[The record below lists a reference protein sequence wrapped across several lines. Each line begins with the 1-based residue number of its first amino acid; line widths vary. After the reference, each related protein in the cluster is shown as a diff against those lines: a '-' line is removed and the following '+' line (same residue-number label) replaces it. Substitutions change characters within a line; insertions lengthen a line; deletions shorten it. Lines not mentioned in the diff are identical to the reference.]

1 MRRPSTRNA
10 RQQRAQQKRRS
21 QDQERSNAHCRS
33 ATRTQ
38 AALNDKPADASSPP
52 PGSVRPQARG
62 ALAQPAS
69 GHAESPRPPGT
80 GVTSWSA
87 TATVATKN
95 PHEEYEAL
103 ARPGGVEKF
112 ADWLHNVYIPNAFR
126 AHAERL
132 PAVLRPVR
140 APRGPRRR
148 RLRTSRANA
157 RAPDDSEPAP
167 EPVAIPLSR
176 FRRDIS
182 AWLEAGGRVN
192 CPTGKILEEP

>member
-1 MRRPSTRNA
+1 MHDDLGLVDSNPDATMATEDGVELCRLEA
-10 RQQRAQQKRRS
+10 RDGRYFVVC
-21 QDQERSNAHCRS
+21 DG
-33 ATRTQ
+33 
-38 AALNDKPADASSPP
+38 D
-52 PGSVRPQARG
+52 GSD
-62 ALAQPAS
+62 
-69 GHAESPRPPGT
+69 EEIT
-80 GVTSWSA
+80 
-87 TATVATKN
+87 
-95 PHEEYEAL
+95 HEEYEAL

-126 AHAERL
+126 AHAQRL

-167 EPVAIPLSR
+167 EAVAIPLSR